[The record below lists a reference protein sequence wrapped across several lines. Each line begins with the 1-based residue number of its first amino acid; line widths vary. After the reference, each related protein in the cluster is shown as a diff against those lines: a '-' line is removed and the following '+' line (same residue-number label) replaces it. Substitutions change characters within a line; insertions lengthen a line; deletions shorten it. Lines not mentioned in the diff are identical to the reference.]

1 MAARKFPRPDASE
14 SARREADDLSISS
27 LGKSDLLQ
35 AFTLVQF
42 HDAELTLDAWC
53 GRVAADQK
61 ISRSHWALV
70 RDRRGYIHAVFR
82 YVTHSRAVLC
92 EQSNVTD
99 LYAAGLV
106 KRYALAAIRAWSP
119 NSASMWT
126 D

>member
-1 MAARKFPRPDASE
+1 MPDPSD

-27 LGKSDLLQ
+27 LGESDLLQ

-61 ISRSHWALV
+61 ISRAHWALV
-70 RDRRGYIHAVFR
+70 RDGRGYIHAVFR
-82 YVTHSRAVLC
+82 YVTHSSAVLC

-99 LYAAGLV
+99 FYAAGLA
-106 KRYALAAIRAWSP
+106 KRYALAAIRAWSS
-119 NSASMWT
+119 NSASMRA